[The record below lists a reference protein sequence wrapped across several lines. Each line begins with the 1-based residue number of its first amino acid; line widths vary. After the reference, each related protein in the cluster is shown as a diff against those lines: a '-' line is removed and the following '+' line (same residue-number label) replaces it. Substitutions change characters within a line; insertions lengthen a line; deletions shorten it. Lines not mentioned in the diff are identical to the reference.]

1 MSEHSTLDSFAL
13 YKRLFRYLR
22 QYWKMFA
29 VSLLAMSLAAAT
41 EPLFASLM
49 KPLIDGGFVDKDK
62 NAMIWT
68 PLAIVGLF
76 LVRGATSYVNEYTTS
91 YLSGHLVQSL
101 RQEMFGKLLRLPNR
115 YFDDNASGRL
125 LSRIAFD
132 VGMVTEAGFNVI
144 TVVVKDGITVI
155 GLLALLLYTD
165 WQLTLICLA
174 VLPLVTLIVRVVGKR
189 LRGLSRQN
197 QHHMAQLTQV
207 LGETIDCQRV
217 VKIYGGEA
225 YESDRFAR
233 AAGAIRHNAIKQ
245 SSMSSLNTGVT
256 QLVISMALAAIL
268 YFATLRAHTG
278 NFTAGDFM
286 SFLTAMLMLFAPVK
300 RITSI
305 SQSLQRG
312 LAAAESVFGF
322 LDEAPEPDH
331 GRKVL
336 AQPRGAIEFSGVTF
350 RYPGAERDA
359 LSGVDLSIR
368 PGETVA
374 LVGSSGSGKT
384 TLVSL
389 IPRFYDPADGQ
400 IRLDGVPLSDYTLA
414 SLRSQI
420 ALVSQEVVLFND
432 TVAANIAYGRL
443 GEVGRDAIVAAARAA
458 NALEFIEAMPQGF
471 DTLIGE
477 NGVRL
482 SGGQRQ
488 RLAIARALLKNAPIL
503 ILDEA
508 TSALDTQSERLVQAA
523 LENLMKNRTTIV
535 IAHRLSTI
543 ENADRIVVMDQGRIL
558 EVGGHAALLAA
569 KGRYAQLHAIQFRDH
584 AAHAG
589 AALSD
594 DGRV

>member
-1 MSEHSTLDSFAL
+1 MADSKEIGSLVL
-13 YKRLFRYLR
+13 YKRLLRYLR
-22 QYWKMFA
+22 SYWRVFVA
-29 VSLLAMSLAAAT
+29 SLLAMIVAAAT
-41 EPLFASLM
+41 EPAFARLM
-49 KPLIDGGFVDKDK
+49 KPLIDGGFVQKDHT
-62 NAMIWT
+62 AMVWT

-76 LVRGATSYVNEYTTS
+76 ILRGVTSYINEYSTS
-91 YLSGHLVQSL
+91 YLSGHLVQRL
-101 RQEMFGKLLRLPNR
+101 REEMFGKLMQLPVR
-115 YFDDNASGRL
+115 YFDDHPSGRL

-132 VGMVTEAGFNVI
+132 VSQVTEAGFNII
-144 TVVVKDGITVI
+144 TVVVKDGITVL
-155 GLLALLLYTD
+155 GLLGLLLYTD

-174 VLPLVTLIVRVVGKR
+174 VLPLVTLIVRIVGKR

-197 QHHMAQLTQV
+197 QHNMAQLTQV

-217 VKIYGGEA
+217 VKIYGGQTYEA
-225 YESDRFAR
+225 ERFQHAAES
-233 AAGAIRHNAIKQ
+233 IRHNAVKQ

-256 QLVISMALAAIL
+256 QLVISMALALIL
-268 YFATLRAHTG
+268 YFATVRAQHG
-278 NFTAGDFM
+278 AFTAGDFM

-322 LDEAPEPDH
+322 LDETPEADH
-331 GRKVL
+331 GRKRL
-336 AQPRGAIEFSGVTF
+336 AETRGALSFRHVNF
-350 RYPGAERDA
+350 RYPHAERDA
-359 LSGVDLSIR
+359 IVDLSLDVK

-389 IPRFYDPADGQ
+389 IPRFYDADAGS
-400 IRLDGVPLSDYTLA
+400 ISLDGVPLADIELA
-414 SLRSQI
+414 SLRSHI
-420 ALVSQEVVLFND
+420 ALVSQDVVLFND
-432 TVAANIAYGRL
+432 SVAANIAYGRI
-443 GEVGRDAIVAAARAA
+443 GQVSREEIVAAARAA
-458 NALEFIEAMPQGF
+458 NALDFIEAMPEGF

-523 LENLMKNRTTIV
+523 LERLMQNRTTIV

-543 ENADRIVVMDQGRIL
+543 ESADRIVVMHQGRVA
-558 EVGGHAALLAA
+558 EVGSHGELIAHDGL
-569 KGRYAQLHAIQFRDH
+569 YANLHRMQFKEPQH
-584 AAHAG
+584 G
-589 AALSD
+589 
-594 DGRV
+594 